1 MSDRPTNDNSEAS
14 DQTELKGG
22 WQKPSTPGGWRTPTK
37 EPEKPETGGWRVV
50 QALPADLEQT
60 PQQSGIW
67 HLPKPE
73 DTIFKPEDEMKI
85 GPTGVE
91 LVTDGGAASG
101 GTSAEGSGGL
111 TPDAAEAQYEVE
123 MVATPA
129 ATPEEE
135 EVEPQFSMSELM
147 ALASLVDEQ
156 PQVEVLPGD
165 QAPSLMAAV
174 AAEADQTIAPE
185 AGSETEADDPGAYA
199 RRQLEALERAASA
212 SSSSGPS
219 AAPSPA
225 PAGATGVGVGIVEP
239 AVSKVET
246 GATELD
252 PGEYARRQLEALAG
266 QPAAPV
272 AVEPAPAA
280 AALTPEQE
288 ELARRFRDVEDQVRA
303 LKAQYAAGQ
312 ISREDLQAQLRTL
325 MQLDNDQKW
334 WMMGIETDTWY
345 RFDNGEWVAATPP
358 HATQRMPAPET
369 GAFTAAGIGQGSL
382 PYLADEDAQAQV
394 DTLVEGDVL
403 LPMTQPSAPVNVD
416 DMPLPRQ
423 VPRVDPDLT
432 QVNQVAID
440 QNTRL
445 AYGAETVPNLA
456 QVSQE
461 TVANRAVAQEY
472 VYVESPIAD
481 VDVVPDYTLDDE
493 RSIAAQKAIERQRA
507 SLGITLLRIAGIAIV
522 LMLGAFICGALLV
535 VSQYQGIAGEW
546 QDEIAAL
553 ANYEPDFQTARI
565 LDARGDVIAELDS
578 PEGGARTQVP
588 LSEISPYM
596 IHAVISLENERFYED
611 PGWDPVAIG
620 RAFIQNVGAGEIES
634 GASTITQQI
643 ARQLVLQDT
652 TVSAERKL
660 AEIIIAAEIG
670 KLYSKNEILELY
682 LNEVYF
688 GNQAYGVE
696 AAAEFYFDKSAADL
710 TLPEAA
716 FLAGLLAAPATYD
729 PVPRENQDN
738 REVAFDRMDA
748 VVAKMADVG
757 CLQFQHAPYL
767 GEPFCVTQAMT
778 NSGQFAL
785 DKARVET
792 HEFEP
797 RQYLTRYPHFV
808 VYIQAQLERD
818 YGPGEIFRRGF
829 TVRTTLIPEI
839 QDAAQDTLETQIN
852 AVRQLGVTT
861 GSIMVTD
868 PRDGAIRAM
877 VGSPDFN
884 DETIDGQVNG
894 ALTWQSP
901 GSAIKP
907 IVYTAAF
914 EGVDRNGNGAID
926 GISEYFTPASI
937 LWDVPTNYSTGQPIR
952 NFDGQYHG
960 PQPVRFALANSYNIP
975 AVKTYD
981 FIGTQ
986 RFVDTA
992 QRMGL
997 RFLQEAQF
1005 NSTTA
1010 IGGTDV
1016 RLYDMMAAYGTLAND
1031 GVRLPLYSIISVTDS
1046 AGTELPLPERAGA
1059 AQDVQ
1064 PQIAFLRQ
1072 SILSYDNARAE
1083 EFGLNSALTISGFP
1097 GLVAAK
1103 TGTSND
1109 ARDLWTMGFTNNV
1122 VVGVWMGR
1130 PDNRETQ
1137 AQSGFQVVVPVWN
1150 AVMTRSLRTIQGI
1163 EPFNPP
1169 QGVVALRVCGLT
1181 GAQADSTCANQR
1193 NEFFAEPF
1201 LPPPPGQGFV
1211 VSMTV
1216 DTWSGLQANDFCPSN
1231 IEQRT
1236 FVNIS
1241 DPTAIAWLQ
1250 SPAGAN
1256 VAAALGLPAGL
1267 PAMPTTACD
1276 ISTIQ
1281 PTINVTQPT
1290 EGQSVL
1296 GVVQVTGIVSAP
1308 NFSRYQLEVASAAT
1322 PTSFTIVDG
1331 PYTTQQTVSGAVLGS
1346 WDTRTLVNGPY
1357 ILRIAV
1363 FANDGGFA
1371 YFNRSVTVNNP
1382 LPTATPTVL
1391 PPTPIPPTP
1400 ITPVFFTPIPFDTI
1414 IPFDSQGVP
1423 PGGATPTAT
1432 LEF

>member
-37 EPEKPETGGWRVV
+37 EPEAPETGGWRVV

-73 DTIFKPEDEMKI
+73 DTIFTPEDEIKI
-85 GPTGVE
+85 G
-91 LVTDGGAASG
+91 ASG
-101 GTSAEGSGGL
+101 TEVVTGGESA
-111 TPDAAEAQYEVE
+111 AAEAQPATYQVE
-123 MVATPA
+123 MVAHPA
-129 ATPEEE
+129 ATPEAEE
-135 EVEPQFSMSELM
+135 EEIEPQFSMSELV
-147 ALASLVDEQ
+147 ALASLVEDQ
-156 PQVEVLPGD
+156 PQVEVLPGE
-165 QAPSLMAAV
+165 QAPSP
-174 AAEADQTIAPE
+174 EQTLASE
-185 AGSETEADDPGAYA
+185 AGAETEAPDDPGAYA
-199 RRQLEALERAASA
+199 RRQLEALERASQSA
-212 SSSSGPS
+212 P
-219 AAPSPA
+219 AAPA
-225 PAGATGVGVGIVEP
+225 PAPTGSTGSNVGVGIIEP
-239 AVSKVET
+239 ATSKVET

-252 PGEYARRQLEALAG
+252 PGEYARRQLEQLAG

-272 AVEPAPAA
+272 AVEPAAPAA
-280 AALTPEQE
+280 PAVVALTPEQE

-303 LKAQYAAGQ
+303 LKRRYEAGEL
-312 ISREDLQAQLRTL
+312 SREDLQAQLRTL

-345 RFDNGEWVAATPP
+345 RFENGEWLAATPP
-358 HATQRMPAPET
+358 HATQRMPAAPDT

-382 PYLADEDAQAQV
+382 PYLADDDSQEQV
-394 DTLVEGDVL
+394 DTLVDGDIL
-403 LPMTQPSAPVNVD
+403 LPVTQPIAVINVD

-423 VPRVDPDLT
+423 VPRIDPDLT

-445 AYGAETVPNLA
+445 SYGAETVPNVY
-456 QVSQE
+456 QVPDV
-461 TVANRAVAQEY
+461 TIANPVVQDY
-472 VYVESPIAD
+472 TYVESPITEA
-481 VDVVPDYTLDDE
+481 DVVPDYDIDDDD
-493 RSIAAQKAIERQRA
+493 RSVAAQQAIARQRA

-522 LMLGAFICGALLV
+522 LLLGAFICGALLV

-546 QDEIAAL
+546 QDEIAGL
-553 ANYEPDFQTARI
+553 ASYEPDFQTARI
-565 LDARGDVIAELDS
+565 LDARGDEIAELDS

-588 LSEISPYM
+588 LSQISPFM
-596 IHAVISLENERFYED
+596 IHAVISLENERFYDD
-611 PGWDPVAIG
+611 PGWDPVAIA
-620 RAFIQNVGAGEIES
+620 RAFLQNVGSGEIES

-670 KLYSKNEILELY
+670 KIYSKNEILELY

-696 AAAEFYFDKSAADL
+696 AAAEFYFDNSAADL
-710 TLPEAA
+710 TLPQAA

-748 VVAKMADVG
+748 VVAKMAEVG
-757 CLQFQHAPYL
+757 CLQFQHSPYL
-767 GEPFCVTQAMT
+767 EQPFCVTQAIVS
-778 NSGQFAL
+778 SGQFAL

-792 HEFEP
+792 HEFVP

-808 VYIQAQLERD
+808 TYIQAQLERD

-829 TVRTTLIPEI
+829 TVQTTLIPEI
-839 QDAAQDTLETQIN
+839 QDTAQEALENQIN
-852 AVRQLGVTT
+852 AVRQIGVTT

-884 DETIDGQVNG
+884 DETNDGQVNG

-901 GSAIKP
+901 GSSIKP

-926 GISEYFTPASI
+926 GNSEYYNPATI

-952 NFDGQYHG
+952 NFDGQFHG
-960 PQPVRFALANSYNIP
+960 PQAIRFALANSYNIP

-1016 RLYDMMAAYGTLAND
+1016 RLYDMMSAYGTLAND
-1031 GVRLPLYSIISVTDS
+1031 GVRVPLYSIISVTDS
-1046 AGTELPLPERAGA
+1046 AGTELPLAERAA
-1059 AQDVQ
+1059 PAQAVQ
-1064 PQIAFLRQ
+1064 PQIAFLLQ
-1072 SILSYDNARAE
+1072 SILSDDNARAE

-1130 PDNRETQ
+1130 ADNRETQ

-1150 AVMTRSLRTIQGI
+1150 TVMTRSLRTIQGI

-1169 QGVVALRVCGLT
+1169 SGVVALRVCGLT
-1181 GAQADSTCANQR
+1181 GTQADASCANQR

-1201 LPPPPGQGFV
+1201 LPPPPDQAFV
-1211 VSMTV
+1211 VSLTV
-1216 DTWSGLQANDFCPSN
+1216 DTWSGLRANEFCPSN

-1236 FVNIS
+1236 FVNIT
-1241 DPTAIAWLQ
+1241 DTTAVAWLQ

-1267 PAMPTTACD
+1267 PVAPTAACD
-1276 ISTIQ
+1276 ISTPQ
-1281 PTINVTQPT
+1281 
-1290 EGQSVL
+1290 
-1296 GVVQVTGIVSAP
+1296 
-1308 NFSRYQLEVASAAT
+1308 
-1322 PTSFTIVDG
+1322 
-1331 PYTTQQTVSGAVLGS
+1331 
-1346 WDTRTLVNGPY
+1346 
-1357 ILRIAV
+1357 
-1363 FANDGGFA
+1363 
-1371 YFNRSVTVNNP
+1371 
-1382 LPTATPTVL
+1382 
-1391 PPTPIPPTP
+1391 
-1400 ITPVFFTPIPFDTI
+1400 
-1414 IPFDSQGVP
+1414 
-1423 PGGATPTAT
+1423 
-1432 LEF
+1432 